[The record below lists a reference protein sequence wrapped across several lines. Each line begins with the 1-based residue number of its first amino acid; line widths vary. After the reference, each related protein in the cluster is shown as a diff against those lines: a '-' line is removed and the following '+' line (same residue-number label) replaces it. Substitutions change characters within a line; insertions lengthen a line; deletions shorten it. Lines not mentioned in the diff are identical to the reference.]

1 MSPTSSWGQQATPA
15 SGTETPVSVLLVGE
29 VGQRLL
35 TWQQS
40 VTMDARFRMAA
51 LANDPSDLQAKLS
64 YSPEVVILDAMI
76 FKGPQMLLQAL
87 TSITGAAYVIL
98 PAWANTSDDPEVKEL
113 PGKLKTL
120 PSVKQIFIGDAPISD
135 LLQRAYGDA
144 LALRKTIAA
153 PMSWATRNQGMASV
167 SGLRVIAVWNRVGGV
182 GKTTIA
188 AALALAVA
196 RRGLRSLLVG
206 LDAPDVMPLH
216 LSLKSEPN
224 ILGWFA
230 IPTDTGIRN
239 SLQQVGNLDVLAG
252 FPDILAEK
260 TGLEAEEKNSIASL
274 VTTAAYGGYA
284 AIILDAPP
292 SSGMATPAVHGG
304 QYLGPGRPPDPG
316 GRLGQRGCAAHR
328 HPKGRR
334 PAPHRPRQHLRGAEH
349 ARPRHAL
356 PERVAPGSRLGLPQ
370 GRPADRLPAGRGGD
384 PVRPGRPT
392 QPGCRPASAR
402 QRRRICPAHPRPGRH
417 ALRGQRPGGSPEK
430 RRQEIQ
436 PGRLLRQGKGV
447 GHGCIRLGR
456 HHPEDRTR

>member
-120 PSVKQIFIGDAPISD
+120 PSVKQIFIGDAPIAD

-230 IPTDTGIRN
+230 TPTDTGIRN

-260 TGLEAEEKNSIASL
+260 AGLEAEEKNAIASL

-284 AIILDAPP
+284 AILLDAPP
-292 SSGMATPAVHGG
+292 SSGLATPAVTSANTWVLVARPTLSDAWASVDALRTVTQRAAG
-304 QYLGPGRPPDPG
+304 QHRIAPGNIFVVLNMRAPGMLSPNEWHQAADSACRKVGLQTGFPPVAAVIPFVPGVPLSQDAGRPVLDSDD
-316 GRLGQRGCAAHR
+316 
-328 HPKGRR
+328 
-334 PAPHRPRQHLRGAEH
+334 EF
-349 ARPRHAL
+349 ARPIHGLADML
-356 PERVAPGSRLGLPQ
+356 FGGSG
-370 GRPADRLPAGRGGD
+370 PADHKKKDGKKFSLGGFS
-384 PVRPGRPT
+384 VKVK
-392 QPGCRPASAR
+392 A
-402 QRRRICPAHPRPGRH
+402 
-417 ALRGQRPGGSPEK
+417 
-430 RRQEIQ
+430 
-436 PGRLLRQGKGV
+436 
-447 GHGCIRLGR
+447 
-456 HHPEDRTR
+456 